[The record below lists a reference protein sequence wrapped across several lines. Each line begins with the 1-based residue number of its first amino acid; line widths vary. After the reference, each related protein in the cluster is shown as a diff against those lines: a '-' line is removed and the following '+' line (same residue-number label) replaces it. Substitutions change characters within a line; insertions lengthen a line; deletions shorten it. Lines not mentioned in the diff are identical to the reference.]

1 MNCARAPLHTR
12 AMTPLLL
19 VLVLA
24 QPEVSAHVEKP
35 HEPPKWEV
43 FVGASGG
50 LRPDALGGGG
60 AGLIGVSR
68 VFFGFLRPELWL
80 GGGAYAQPTDVLT
93 MFRAGV
99 RLEWPGLERWHPFI
113 NVDYAHQ
120 QEAEWNHVLADPVG
134 ILSGLGGVDHSHHGV
149 IHRNG
154 IETGLGVAYQLPLG
168 RTAFAMRVTL
178 KASVTHFFEPGPP
191 RYVDLTTL
199 VGFCF

>member
-1 MNCARAPLHTR
+1 MNVLV
-12 AMTPLLL
+12 LL
-19 VLVLA
+19 VLSQVVS
-24 QPEVSAHVEKP
+24 QPVEAP
-35 HEPPKWEV
+35 REEPKWEI

-50 LRPDALGGGG
+50 LRPDSLGGGG

-80 GGGAYAQPTDVLT
+80 GAGGYSQATDVLT

-113 NVDYAHQ
+113 NVGYAHQ
-120 QEAEWNHVLADPVG
+120 QEAQWHHVVQDPVG
-134 ILSGLGGVDHSHHGV
+134 VITGLGGVNHSHESGAQHV
-149 IHRNG
+149 LHRNG

-168 RTAFAMRVTL
+168 RFAARLTL
-178 KASVTHFFEPGPP
+178 KGAVAHFFEAGPP
-191 RYVDLTTL
+191 RYVELTTL